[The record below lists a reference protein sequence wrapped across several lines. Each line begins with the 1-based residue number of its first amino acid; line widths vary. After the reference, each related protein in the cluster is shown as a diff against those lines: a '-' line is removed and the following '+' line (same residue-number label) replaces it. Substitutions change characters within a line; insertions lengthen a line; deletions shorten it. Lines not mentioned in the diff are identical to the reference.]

1 MPLVLTQI
9 GQLVVEFLLDVVR
22 FPYWWYSGGLVR
34 VFRFCRDGLR
44 AAAWRV
50 SLGLF
55 ARYLFTPMYGDYTY
69 SGRAL
74 SFVVRLVML
83 VWKSVRLSLAFVW
96 YLCLLIM
103 WCALPPITFL
113 MLVASL

>member
-1 MPLVLTQI
+1 MPLVLRQI
-9 GQLVVEFLLDVVR
+9 GELVFEFLLDAVR
-22 FPYWWYSGGLVR
+22 FPLWWYSGGLVK
-34 VFRFCRDGLR
+34 VFRFCRDGFR
-44 AAAWRV
+44 ATAWRV

-74 SFVVRLVML
+74 SFVVRLVLL
-83 VWKSVRLSLAFVW
+83 VWKSVRLVFALVGYTVVLLVW
-96 YLCLLIM
+96 CVLLPTI
-103 WCALPPITFL
+103 LL